1 MGGRLTSLAHAGWS
15 RVVARTPEASTERR
29 AARCACGMAME
40 GRWGQ
45 AYNEEAF
52 RYFLAIERK
61 RAERAG
67 HPVLLLLVDLKEEPG
82 AVRTRIDTRLAGKL
96 FSCLRLYLRDTDII
110 GWYRE
115 GLVAGAVLT
124 ESRARPRT
132 NVSRVVRQRVGEGL
146 GLRLSADV
154 VRRLR
159 VRVYENPQPAEIPSD
174 VGGIECSSSV

>member
-1 MGGRLTSLAHAGWS
+1 MSS
-15 RVVARTPEASTERR
+15 RPATVEHRVENSVVARTPAVIAEGCSCQVAL
-29 AARCACGMAME
+29 E

-67 HPVLLLLVDLKEEPG
+67 HPLLLLLASLKEHSG
-82 AVRTRIDTRLAGKL
+82 ASGRIDTRLARLL
-96 FSCLRLYLRDTDII
+96 FSSLWLSLRDTDII

-124 ESRARPRT
+124 ESRPRPRT
-132 NVSRVVRQRVGEGL
+132 NVSRVVRQRVSDML
-146 GLRLSADV
+146 GQRLPADV
-154 VRRLR
+154 VRRIR
-159 VRVYENPQPAEIPSD
+159 VRVYENPQLEEIHS
-174 VGGIECSSSV
+174 GGIHLRGGADLGGI